1 MKLEIIT
8 LICLITIIIFLVFA
22 LIAIIVYDRYVKHQT
37 LNNLSTA
44 SGQGRDWLF
53 SGFQES
59 LFDICFKNPKSDT
72 ICGIPQKDY
81 ERYCKILHIR
91 QNLKILVAMRVEA
104 AFLLFILLVLA
115 FILSYN
121 VFASIVCMLI
131 GMAAMFFLW
140 VKPYSDIKKEADERL
155 FRIQDDLPRFLS
167 LLEKAMDLPVDQAI
181 IITASRFPSPLS
193 EDILDSINKVSLGAN
208 GWTETLIDLAKTYN
222 IEDFS
227 DLILEIVN
235 AYEQGVNIRNLI
247 IRKIRDVEETHLY
260 AVESH
265 DSKIKT
271 LIFLPIILL
280 KVLPL
285 MVMICLP
292 MMGNFL

>member
-1 MKLEIIT
+1 MRLEIIT
-8 LICLITIIIFLVFA
+8 LICLITIVIFFVFT
-22 LIAIIVYDRYVKHQT
+22 LIAIIVYDKYVKNQT
-37 LNNLSTA
+37 LNNLST
-44 SGQGRDWLF
+44 SFDRERDWLF

-59 LFDICFKNPKSDT
+59 LFDICFKHPKSDT
-72 ICGIPQKDY
+72 ICGISQKDY

-91 QNLKILVAMRVEA
+91 PNLKILVAMRAEA
-104 AFLLFILLVLA
+104 AFLLFFLLFLA

-121 VFASIVCMLI
+121 VFASVICMLI
-131 GMAAMFFLW
+131 GMGEIFFLW
-140 VKPYSDIKKEADERL
+140 VKPYSDVKNKADERL

-292 MMGNFL
+292 MMGNFI